1 MSGSLF
7 RRQPISQGIRPGTL
21 AIERLASAI
30 SARFRGPAIRLHLI
44 RSSALGIRPRF
55 RGPASGLGLIGAGL
69 GCFLPLPH
77 Q

>member
-1 MSGSLF
+1 VSSSLF

-30 SARFRGPAIRLHLI
+30 SARFRGPA
-44 RSSALGIRPRF
+44 
-55 RGPASGLGLIGAGL
+55 SGLGLIGAGL